1 MELEGFDAPVNW
13 HAAELDDA
21 LAEAEAN
28 RREGNQLLAAGE
40 LALAQSKYEKTYHD
54 LDGLRGLDPEEH
66 DRVVGMK
73 IATLLN
79 LAAALQRR
87 GEHAR
92 ALERLRKVTDE
103 DPECVKALWRRAVSL
118 AATHEYDAAR
128 ENLARVVELDPSLA
142 RDVDAKLR
150 RIRTREVAARG
161 VERRGMEGK
170 LAEPTGAS

>member
-1 MELEGFDAPVNW
+1 MG
-13 HAAELDDA
+13 
-21 LAEAEAN
+21 
-28 RREGNQLLAAGE
+28 
-40 LALAQSKYEKTYHD
+40 
-54 LDGLRGLDPEEH
+54 PEEH

-79 LAAALQRR
+79 LGRR
-87 GEHAR
+87 CTTR
-92 ALERLRKVTDE
+92 TRRLERLRKVTDE
-103 DPECVKALWRRAVSL
+103 DPECTGALEAGRIVSGDARVRRR
-118 AATHEYDAAR
+118 E

-161 VERRGMEGK
+161 VERREMEGK

>member
-1 MELEGFDAPVNW
+1 
-13 HAAELDDA
+13 
-21 LAEAEAN
+21 
-28 RREGNQLLAAGE
+28 
-40 LALAQSKYEKTYHD
+40 
-54 LDGLRGLDPEEH
+54 
-66 DRVVGMK
+66 MK

-150 RIRTREVAARG
+150 RIQRAKSPRAASSDADGRETRRTDGRELTREDERVA
-161 VERRGMEGK
+161 V
-170 LAEPTGAS
+170 